1 MEKTR
6 HYQIQIK
13 LIQILRKYIQEPILD
28 LACGTGRIL
37 LELSKDFGDL
47 SGNDLSLEMIKI
59 AKTNLPEGTFMNEE
73 AQELPFHQKRYNT
86 LICCNLLFYLS
97 EPQKALQKWK
107 EFLTSNGTLIIIEE
121 YPFVFPKESSFN
133 KEFRSEQ
140 IVKPLTPTR
149 IITLLNKSGWK
160 LMKMEKMK
168 IDQKH
173 SLYAMVCIP
182 KALSGEEEIWLL
194 EHGEIT

>member
-1 MEKTR
+1 MSKSISSFFNKNCKNYDEHMEKTR

-13 LIQILRKYIQEPILD
+13 LIQILRKYIQEPILY

-47 SGNDLSLEMIKI
+47 SGNDLSLEIIKI

-121 YPFVFPKESSFN
+121 YPFVFPKGSSFA
-133 KEFRSEQ
+133 KEFR
-140 IVKPLTPTR
+140 
-149 IITLLNKSGWK
+149 
-160 LMKMEKMK
+160 
-168 IDQKH
+168 
-173 SLYAMVCIP
+173 
-182 KALSGEEEIWLL
+182 
-194 EHGEIT
+194 